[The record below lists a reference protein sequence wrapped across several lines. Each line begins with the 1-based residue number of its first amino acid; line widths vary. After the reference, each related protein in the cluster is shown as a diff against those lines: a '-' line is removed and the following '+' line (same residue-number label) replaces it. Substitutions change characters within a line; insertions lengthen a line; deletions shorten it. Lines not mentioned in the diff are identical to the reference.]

1 MLLAGSTGLAHDRT
15 RSRKAGEP
23 IEVPEPTPDTGEP
36 VRDVVL
42 QSAAG
47 VVARTGFE
55 RATVSRIA
63 RRAGYSTGVI
73 YEYYERKDDMI
84 AELVEV
90 LLETLYVIIAER
102 EGDLIA
108 EGRLADVSGS
118 LLAGYVQPGAQQLQ
132 RLKVELY
139 LAAAH
144 QPGID
149 EALGR
154 VLTRHTADTRARLQA
169 AGMSPEDAVLAPP
182 GGRAIDHGIA
192 LVSAMAGP
200 VDDVDWRLYIQPLI
214 SRNV

>member
-1 MLLAGSTGLAHDRT
+1 M
-15 RSRKAGEP
+15 
-23 IEVPEPTPDTGEP
+23 PEPTPDTGEP

-42 QSAAG
+42 QAAAA

-108 EGRLADVSGS
+108 EGRLADVSGA
-118 LLAGYVQPGAQQLQ
+118 LLAGYVQPG
-132 RLKVELY
+132 
-139 LAAAH
+139 
-144 QPGID
+144 PSSSSG
-149 EALGR
+149 
-154 VLTRHTADTRARLQA
+154 
-169 AGMSPEDAVLAPP
+169 
-182 GGRAIDHGIA
+182 
-192 LVSAMAGP
+192 
-200 VDDVDWRLYIQPLI
+200 
-214 SRNV
+214 